1 MKSTEEGYLPLSPLL
16 SSNAKKTSTVP
27 KLTSSS
33 LISLVQ
39 LADDGCTIVLDKC
52 IITAIRTNKLSF
64 VAYVITKMDCGIS
77 QYLKQKVMS
86 NNYQTPNIHP
96 IIYPSRRDIATTFVS
111 LQNRNKRK
119 PLPIKKVNM
128 VSSDIGIDDIIQRQ
142 LRLDRKNSR
151 IIPHLRN
158 LDSLVYELR
167 GE

>member
-1 MKSTEEGYLPLSPLL
+1 
-16 SSNAKKTSTVP
+16 
-27 KLTSSS
+27 
-33 LISLVQ
+33 
-39 LADDGCTIVLDKC
+39 
-52 IITAIRTNKLSF
+52 
-64 VAYVITKMDCGIS
+64 
-77 QYLKQKVMS
+77 MS
-86 NNYQTPNIHP
+86 NNYQTPNMHTV
-96 IIYPSRRDIATTFVS
+96 IYPSRRDITTTSVS
-111 LQNRNKRK
+111 LQNRTKRK